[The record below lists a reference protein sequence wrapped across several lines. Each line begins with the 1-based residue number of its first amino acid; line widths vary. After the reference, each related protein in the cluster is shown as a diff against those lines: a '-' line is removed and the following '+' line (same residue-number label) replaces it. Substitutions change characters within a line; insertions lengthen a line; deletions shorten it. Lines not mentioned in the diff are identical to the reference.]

1 MRVIAL
7 SLLLLTFTAC
17 PPDLETDPTFVTVER
32 FTLTTADNE
41 GAATQDITEV
51 WAFADDAF
59 VGVFPLPAR
68 IPLFSPGP
76 VELRLEAGVR
86 QDGRSVTPEPY
97 PFYAPAV
104 RQLNLES
111 GTTVAL
117 GDLPIRYRTEAAFA
131 FIEDF
136 EPLTERVFTELVN
149 GQGGIV
155 VQREIVRSGGAAGA
169 VRLTDTSRLVEVATG
184 QTFSELSRIP
194 INVWLEADYRS
205 TAPAVFGVIGVANG
219 VGVRQFDPGFLPRGE
234 WTKIYFNL
242 GPVIGSS
249 GLSNLQVSMS
259 ALLPEDRT
267 EGTVY
272 LDNLK
277 LLYLRP

>member
-1 MRVIAL
+1 MR
-7 SLLLLTFTAC
+7 LLAFCLMLLTLTAC
-17 PPDLETDPTFVTVER
+17 PPDLETDPTFVTVEG
-32 FTLTTADNE
+32 FTLTTADRE
-41 GAATQDITEV
+41 GAATQDITEI
-51 WAFADDAF
+51 WAFANNTF
-59 VGVFPLPAR
+59 IGVFPLPAR

-76 VELRLEAGVR
+76 VELRLEAGIR

-104 RQLNLES
+104 RNLTLES
-111 GTTVAL
+111 GTTIDL
-117 GDLPIRYRTEAAFA
+117 GDLPIRYRSDATFA

-136 EPLTERVFTELVN
+136 EPFTERVFTDLIN
-149 GQGGIV
+149 GQGALV
-155 VQREIVRSGGAAGA
+155 VQREVVRSGGAAGA
-169 VRLTDTSRLVEVATG
+169 VSLTDTSRLVELATG

-194 INVWLEADYRS
+194 INVWLEADYLS

-219 VGVRQFDPGFLPRGE
+219 ASVRQFDPGFLPRGQ

-242 GPVIGSS
+242 GPIIGSS
-249 GLSNLQVSMS
+249 GLNDLQVSFS
-259 ALLPEDRT
+259 ALLPEDRS